1 MNRCKLGFAV
11 AAFLMVAFAVSV
23 RPADAGRQGG
33 WELIGQATVTDGRD
47 HDTIAVTRA
56 EGTFRRIQVKVL
68 RQPVQFREVTIHF
81 ASGADQAVELRD
93 VIRAG
98 GSSRVI
104 DVDGGDR
111 VIRSIELR
119 YDAQSRGRRAVV
131 RIYGLN

>member
-1 MNRCKLGFAV
+1 MIRSKTMGSVV
-11 AAFLMVAFAVSV
+11 ALLLLAFAVSV
-23 RPADAGRQGG
+23 RPAGAGRLRG
-33 WELIGQATVTDGRD
+33 WELIGQATVTDARD

-56 EGTFRRIQVKVL
+56 QGTFRRVQIKVL
-68 RQPVQFREVTIHF
+68 RENVQFREVTIHF
-81 ASGADQAVELRD
+81 ASGADQSVELRE

-104 DVDGGDR
+104 DVEGGDR
-111 VIRSIELR
+111 VIRSVELR